1 MKLVRERDLLW
12 RSCRK
17 SSCHDAGKPCLQ
29 NNYGDVCVA
38 VEWTCCLNAR
48 LIFLA
53 EDRWRYW
60 GRRRPAVKRNKNRE
74 EEEATL
80 RLPSQLVNKSSTD
93 VKKLPV
99 GIEITENI
107 KSNRSS
113 SSKSFRN
120 PLLGKSRN
128 EESQKCA
135 RPSGF
140 SDKVALLIAL
150 LNCPM
155 TRLLLGDVETQVRR
169 KHSEAALQEKV
180 NVSPESNVP
189 KVSSRAVPQSA
200 ADVLIQKS
208 RLICDQV
215 SRGGSQRCSWRQP
228 AAGYQYSFP
237 TKNSLCSH
245 SFFFFF
251 FLPTLLSA
259 CKEVQYQ
266 WTGWVFQPFCHR
278 APTSN
283 ERLNSTNNRL
293 TPDVTQFFTCLHII
307 LRYQGMDIEMIHYCG
322 VFAIALVGEL

>member
-1 MKLVRERDLLW
+1 M
-12 RSCRK
+12 
-17 SSCHDAGKPCLQ
+17 
-29 NNYGDVCVA
+29 
-38 VEWTCCLNAR
+38 
-48 LIFLA
+48 
-53 EDRWRYW
+53 
-60 GRRRPAVKRNKNRE
+60 KRNKDRE

-140 SDKVALLIAL
+140 SDKLALLTAL

-155 TRLLLGDVETQVRR
+155 TRLLLGDVETQVHR
-169 KHSEAALQEKV
+169 KHSEAALQEQV

-189 KVSSRAVPQSA
+189 KVSSRAVLQSA
-200 ADVLIQKS
+200 ADVFIQKS
-208 RLICDQV
+208 QLICDQV

-228 AAGYQYSFP
+228 AAVYQYSFP
-237 TKNSLCSH
+237 TKNNLCSH

-251 FLPTLLSA
+251 FA
-259 CKEVQYQ
+259 
-266 WTGWVFQPFCHR
+266 
-278 APTSN
+278 N
-283 ERLNSTNNRL
+283 
-293 TPDVTQFFTCLHII
+293 
-307 LRYQGMDIEMIHYCG
+307 
-322 VFAIALVGEL
+322 IALSL